1 MKTLI
6 AVDPGKGGGIAVLDR
21 EGVHLHNMPESL
33 ADICAQL
40 REYGAAT
47 VILEEVPKYCGGKR
61 PESTT
66 FVLAQNLGRIEGIVT
81 AIGYPLVRVH
91 PKAWQKTFSISRDKQ
106 KSDAWKRRLKAL
118 ACELFPHLDVTL
130 KTADAL
136 LLLEH
141 ARRNNL

>member
-6 AVDPGKGGGIAVLDR
+6 AVDPGKGGGLAVLDHDAI
-21 EGVHLHNMPESL
+21 HLSPMPESITE
-33 ADICAQL
+33 ICAL
-40 REYGAAT
+40 IRSFGPST

-91 PKAWQKTFSISRDKQ
+91 PKSWQKTFSISRDRQ

>member
-6 AVDPGKGGGIAVLDR
+6 AVDPGKGGGIAVLDKD
-21 EGVHLHNMPESL
+21 GIHLHNMPESL
-33 ADICAQL
+33 SDICAQL
-40 REYGAAT
+40 REYGVAT
-47 VILEEVPKYCGGKR
+47 VILEEVPKYTGQNR
-61 PESTT
+61 NEATT

-91 PKAWQKTFSISRDKQ
+91 PKAWQKTFSVSRDKQ

-118 ACELFPHLDVTL
+118 ACELFPHLEVTL

-141 ARRNNL
+141 ARRANL

>member
-1 MKTLI
+1 MKTII
-6 AVDPGKGGGIAVLDR
+6 AVDPGKGGGIAILDH
-21 EGVHLHNMPESL
+21 EGIHLHNMPESL
-33 ADICAQL
+33 VDIYVML
-40 REYGAAT
+40 REYGAAK
-47 VILEEVPKYCGGKR
+47 VILEEVPKYTGQNR
-61 PESTT
+61 NEATT

-91 PKAWQKTFSISRDKQ
+91 PKAWQKTFSISRDKA

>member
-1 MKTLI
+1 MKTII
-6 AVDPGKGGGIAVLDR
+6 AVDPGKGGGIAVLNH
-21 EGVHLHNMPESL
+21 EGIHLHSMPESL

-47 VILEEVPKYCGGKR
+47 VILEEVPKYCGGNR

-81 AIGYPLVRVH
+81 AIGHPLVRVH
-91 PKAWQKTFSISRDKQ
+91 PKSWQKTFSISRDKA
-106 KSDAWKRRLKAL
+106 KSDQWKRRLKAL
-118 ACELFPHLDVTL
+118 ACELFPQLDVTL

-141 ARRNNL
+141 ARRANL